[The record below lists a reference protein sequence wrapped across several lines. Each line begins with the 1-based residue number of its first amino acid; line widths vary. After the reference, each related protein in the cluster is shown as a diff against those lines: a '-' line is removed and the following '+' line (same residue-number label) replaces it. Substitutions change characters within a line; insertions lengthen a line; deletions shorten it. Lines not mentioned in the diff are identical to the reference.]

1 LSFVN
6 AIEDRQLLVV
16 TGKGGVGKSTL
27 ASVLAARAAR
37 RGKRVLL
44 LDIDPRESVHRMLGV
59 RPSGGEILDAGGGL
73 YLQNLLPQAVIELVV
88 RRRVKF
94 EAVAKRVLASPIYEH
109 FTAGAPG
116 LTELAIL
123 GYVVWIHERQVPKA
137 PEVDLVILDAPATGH
152 GVSML
157 EAPLLVAEMISKGPF
172 GEMSGQVAELVA
184 DPERTG
190 VVVVTL
196 AEEMPVSESLELAE
210 KLVERIGRGP
220 EVGFVNAIYP
230 ALPADLRKAR
240 SSDDPAL
247 DLWRRRRQLND
258 RELLRFREG
267 WPAPVAELPLL
278 AVDHGPTLVDAL
290 IETLDD
296 ADALVGE
303 G

>member
-1 LSFVN
+1 MSLLD
-6 AIEDRQLLVV
+6 AIHDRQLLVV

-37 RGKRVLL
+37 RGQRVLL
-44 LDIDPRESVHRMLGV
+44 LDIDPRESVHRMLGL
-59 RPSGGEILDAGGGL
+59 RPSGGEILDAGAGL
-73 YLQNLLPQAVIELVV
+73 YLQNLLPNAVIELVV

-123 GYVVWIHERQVPKA
+123 GYVVWILERQIPKA
-137 PEVDLVILDAPATGH
+137 PEVDLVVLDAPATGH

-157 EAPLLVAEMISKGPF
+157 EAPLLVSEMISKGPF
-172 GEMSGQVAELVA
+172 GEMSRQVAELIEDEARTAVA
-184 DPERTG
+184 
-190 VVVVTL
+190 VVTL

-220 EVGFVNAIYP
+220 EIGFVNALYP
-230 ALPADLRKAR
+230 ELPKALGKAKPTE
-240 SSDDPAL
+240 DPVVE
-247 DLWRRRRQLND
+247 LWRRRRSLND
-258 RELLRFREG
+258 RELRRFRAG

-278 AVDHGPTLVDAL
+278 AVDHGPALVDAL
-290 IETLDD
+290 LEALDR
-296 ADALVGE
+296 ANGEVGE
-303 G
+303 